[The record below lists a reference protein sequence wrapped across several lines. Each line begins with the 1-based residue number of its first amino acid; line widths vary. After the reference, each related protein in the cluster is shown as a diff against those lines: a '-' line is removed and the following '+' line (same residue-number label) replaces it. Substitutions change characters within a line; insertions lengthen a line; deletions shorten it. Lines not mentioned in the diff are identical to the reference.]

1 MKDDGSGG
9 DDSMGLL
16 GAFVAGSVPLP
27 LPRSTVSRDALRA
40 YAEAHGI
47 GAERLLIPADGETM
61 RF

>member
-27 LPRSTVSRDALRA
+27 LPRRNVIATSEKTFPRPSHNGWVSF
-40 YAEAHGI
+40 YSKMKP
-47 GAERLLIPADGETM
+47 LI
-61 RF
+61 